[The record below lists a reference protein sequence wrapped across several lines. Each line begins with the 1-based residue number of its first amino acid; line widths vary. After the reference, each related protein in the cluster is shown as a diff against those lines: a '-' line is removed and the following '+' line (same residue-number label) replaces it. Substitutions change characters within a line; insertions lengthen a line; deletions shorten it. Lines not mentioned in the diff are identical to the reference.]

1 MLLSWIVKTIPR
13 SPRAFLALLVMA
25 GSIML
30 LFSSLTMLFAP
41 AGANA
46 TKEAIK
52 FCVGLIIGVPATAV
66 FYYFQ
71 HMDEAKSHG
80 KRELEILNNYAE
92 AERRE
97 RIYKQSIAT
106 PVFNSHTG
114 AAGQTAPQNTA
125 QPGGSRKPE

>member
-13 SPRAFLALLVMA
+13 SPRAFLALLVML
-25 GSIML
+25 GSVSL
-30 LFSSLTMLFAP
+30 LFSSLTVLFAP
-41 AGANA
+41 TGANV

-52 FCVGLIIGVPATAV
+52 FAVGLIIGVPATAV

-92 AERRE
+92 AEKRE
-97 RIYKQSIAT
+97 RVYKQSIARPIFT
-106 PVFNSHTG
+106 SHDG
-114 AAGQTAPQNTA
+114 AVDQMATQNNVR
-125 QPGGSRKPE
+125 SHDSKKI